1 MAWLM
6 QLLRGKK
13 VNKGNTLYYLRLMQV
28 HHVNRISAFRTPWP
42 GFGGEKKITIMT
54 VKFFL
59 INSLYY
65 YDYNFTIVDI
75 LF

>member
-1 MAWLM
+1 M

-28 HHVNRISAFRTPWP
+28 HHVNRISAFRMTCP
-42 GFGGEKKITIMT
+42 GFGGDKKTTIMN
-54 VKFFL
+54 VKFLF
-59 INSLYY
+59 IYSLYY